1 MLLRI
6 LFVIVMNVFSLVFT
20 LCAGIVMQIMK
31 INGLLGMSDPV
42 IPRCLSMEQI
52 FFLTFLLGIGA
63 FAMQIA
69 WVGLFLMSL
78 HILKCISHSS
88 LYIPK
93 CIFRSRLHTFLV
105 QSPGGNSSQTTGPA
119 CKTLLNYGTESL
131 RAEFC
136 KKCNLKPTISLPDRQ
151 WWLSCACKP

>member
-42 IPRCLSMEQI
+42 IPRCISMKKNL
-52 FFLTFLLGIGA
+52 FLTFLLGIGA

-69 WVGLFLMSL
+69 
-78 HILKCISHSS
+78 
-88 LYIPK
+88 
-93 CIFRSRLHTFLV
+93 
-105 QSPGGNSSQTTGPA
+105 
-119 CKTLLNYGTESL
+119 
-131 RAEFC
+131 
-136 KKCNLKPTISLPDRQ
+136 
-151 WWLSCACKP
+151 

>member
-69 WVGLFLMSL
+69 
-78 HILKCISHSS
+78 
-88 LYIPK
+88 
-93 CIFRSRLHTFLV
+93 
-105 QSPGGNSSQTTGPA
+105 
-119 CKTLLNYGTESL
+119 
-131 RAEFC
+131 
-136 KKCNLKPTISLPDRQ
+136 
-151 WWLSCACKP
+151 